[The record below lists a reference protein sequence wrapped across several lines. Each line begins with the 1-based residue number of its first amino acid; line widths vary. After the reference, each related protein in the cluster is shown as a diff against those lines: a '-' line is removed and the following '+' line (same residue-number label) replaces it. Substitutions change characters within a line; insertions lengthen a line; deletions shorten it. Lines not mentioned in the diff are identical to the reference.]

1 LHPVTH
7 AMITRLV
14 GVTTLVLLAGCAGT
28 SLPYTP
34 AQQPAG
40 ARVSAAYQVVVDRL
54 RIELDTDGRRVE
66 EAKILK
72 ADGSELRAL
81 AIDMAPPTVSTGS
94 PLSIGIGGGTFGSR
108 GGVGV
113 GTGVSVGM
121 PVGGGE
127 TVGGHTFAWFA
138 LDQAGSAPW
147 RVYVKLAG
155 VEPTVIEVGGAL
167 PNK

>member
-1 LHPVTH
+1 MT
-7 AMITRLV
+7 IRWRLV
-14 GVTTLVLLAGCAGT
+14 TALVLLAGCAGT

-34 AQQPAG
+34 EQQPQG
-40 ARVSAAYQVVVDRL
+40 AKVSAAYQVVADRL

-72 ADGSELRAL
+72 TDGSELRAL
-81 AIDMAPPTVSTGS
+81 AIDAGPPIPTGGS
-94 PLSIGIGGGTFGSR
+94 PFSIGIGGGTFGSR

-113 GTGVSVGM
+113 GTGVGVDI
-121 PVGGGE
+121 PVGGAG
-127 TVGGHTFAWFA
+127 TVEGHTFAWFA

-155 VEPTVIEVGGAL
+155 VAPAVIVVGTPL

>member
-1 LHPVTH
+1 
-7 AMITRLV
+7 MMTRSV
-14 GVTTLVLLAGCAGT
+14 IVIALVLLAGCAGT

-34 AQQPAG
+34 AQQPSG
-40 ARVSAAYQVVVDRL
+40 ARVSAAYQVVADRL
-54 RIELDTDGRRVE
+54 RVELDTDGRRVE
-66 EAKILK
+66 EAKILRP
-72 ADGSELRAL
+72 DGSELRAL
-81 AIDMAPPTVSTGS
+81 AIDAGPPLSTGS

-121 PVGGGE
+121 PVGGG
-127 TVGGHTFAWFA
+127 TVEGHTFAWFA

-155 VEPTVIEVGGAL
+155 VEPTVIVVGGTL
-167 PNK
+167 PDK